1 MKTIAVG
8 VTAPDFSLP
17 DQRGRIHRLST
28 LLSVSPV
35 VLFFYPVAGS
45 TGCVEEVRHFR
56 DLGRQFA
63 AARAQ
68 RVGVSPDDL
77 LTQELFSAQERL
89 DFPLPSDAHGVVAT
103 AYGVRR
109 RFLTPVKRTTFV
121 IDRGGRIAEV
131 ITSELNMTVHADR
144 ALVALASIG

>member
-8 VTAPDFSLP
+8 ATAPDFSLP
-17 DQRGRIHRLST
+17 DQRGRIHRLSV

-35 VLFFYPVAGS
+35 VLFFYPLAGS
-45 TGCVEEVRHFR
+45 IGCAEEVRHFR
-56 DLGRQFA
+56 DLAGEFA

-77 LTQELFSAQERL
+77 LTQELFAVQERL
-89 DFPLPSDAHGVVAT
+89 DFPLLSDANGSAAT

-121 IDRGGRIAEV
+121 IGQGGRIAEV
-131 ITSELNMTVHADR
+131 VTSELNMTVHADR
-144 ALVALASIG
+144 ALEALARVG